1 MNDETLLQR
10 EEKQELFHRLVDLT
24 ERGKIHWECEDY
36 IPISFMDKD
45 MLEGKPAYL
54 TQMFTLTLQV
64 QNTFYKM
71 EIDEYLTVPD
81 GKGDIHFKLTRP
93 TKDNYLE
100 LETAF
105 SFDSAYDNH
114 TAEELGK
121 ACKEHPITRMAAAIA
136 RDMENREE
144 VLENFE
150 WADFAPQKGVSKKLL
165 NHPLVRLS
173 EKLFNERRV
182 LDFHRIVFDIP
193 YRKSLME
200 K

>member
-1 MNDETLLQR
+1 MNEETLLQR
-10 EEKQELFHRLVDLT
+10 EEKQELFYRLVDLN
-24 ERGKIHWECEDY
+24 ERGKIHWECVEY

-105 SFDSAYDNH
+105 PL
-114 TAEELGK
+114 TAPMTTTLRKNWVKPARNTPSREWPLRLPETWRTGK
-121 ACKEHPITRMAAAIA
+121 KFWKTLSGQILP
-136 RDMENREE
+136 
-144 VLENFE
+144 LK
-150 WADFAPQKGVSKKLL
+150 KG
-165 NHPLVRLS
+165 
-173 EKLFNERRV
+173 
-182 LDFHRIVFDIP
+182 
-193 YRKSLME
+193 
-200 K
+200 

>member
-1 MNDETLLQR
+1 MNEETLLQR
-10 EEKQELFHRLVDLT
+10 EENQELFYRLVDLN
-24 ERGKIHWECEDY
+24 ERGKIHWECVEY

-144 VLENFE
+144 VLENLE

>member
-1 MNDETLLQR
+1 MNEETLLQR
-10 EEKQELFHRLVDLT
+10 EEKQELFYRLVDLT
-24 ERGKIHWECEDY
+24 ERGKIHWECVEY

-150 WADFAPQKGVSKKLL
+150 WADFALKKG
-165 NHPLVRLS
+165 
-173 EKLFNERRV
+173 
-182 LDFHRIVFDIP
+182 
-193 YRKSLME
+193 
-200 K
+200 

>member
-1 MNDETLLQR
+1 
-10 EEKQELFHRLVDLT
+10 
-24 ERGKIHWECEDY
+24 
-36 IPISFMDKD
+36 
-45 MLEGKPAYL
+45 
-54 TQMFTLTLQV
+54 
-64 QNTFYKM
+64 M

-136 RDMENREE
+136 RGHGEPGKKFWKT
-144 VLENFE
+144 LSGQIL
-150 WADFAPQKGVSKKLL
+150 PLKKG
-165 NHPLVRLS
+165 
-173 EKLFNERRV
+173 
-182 LDFHRIVFDIP
+182 
-193 YRKSLME
+193 
-200 K
+200 